1 MNILGAAGCRTA
13 ACGWAP
19 IVVCV
24 LVAAGGNPH
33 AQETG
38 VIRGTVVDQD
48 GHAVDAARVV
58 MSRLG
63 GSTDRSEAE
72 TGFDGGYA
80 QEALTAGVYTVTA
93 DKQGLSGETFRVR
106 VRAGRT
112 VRVNFLLKPG
122 LRVST
127 WLTTLSEREALSS
140 VFAAGV
146 EASRSRDFE
155 EAIDLF
161 NRATELSP
169 TCVEC
174 RFNLAVAYVEVGQLA
189 DAEASFK
196 RVLDILPDYTA
207 AYYGLS
213 NVYMQQGRQ
222 AEAIEVRGE
231 ANHLALKRL
240 TAWRA
245 QATDAVERG
254 LTFLNAGNIVDAQRR
269 FREALEKDVNHAPA
283 YYWLGVSLLKSNV
296 LDRAAASFR
305 RYLRLEG
312 NGEFAELARKQ
323 LASIEP

>member
-1 MNILGAAGCRTA
+1 MNIRGSAGRRTA

-24 LVAAGGNPH
+24 LVAAGDHPH

-58 MSRLG
+58 VSRLG
-63 GSTDRSEAE
+63 GTTDRFEAK
-72 TGFDGGYA
+72 TGSDGGYV
-80 QEALTAGVYTVTA
+80 QETLAAGVYAVTA

-112 VRVNFLLKPG
+112 VRVNFLLEPG

-127 WLTTLSEREALSS
+127 WLTALSEREALSS
-140 VFAAGV
+140 IFTAGV
-146 EASRSRDFE
+146 EANRSLDFE

-161 NRATELSP
+161 NRAIELNP
-169 TCVEC
+169 TCIEC
-174 RFNLAVAYVEVGQLA
+174 NFNLAVAYIKVGQLV

-196 RVLDILPDYTA
+196 RVLDITPDYAA

-213 NVYMQQGRQ
+213 NIYTQQGRQ
-222 AEAIEVRGE
+222 AEAVEVRGE
-231 ANHLALKRL
+231 ANRL
-240 TAWRA
+240 TLERLAAWRA

-254 LTFLNAGNIVDAQRR
+254 LTFLNAGNIADAQRR
-269 FREALEKDVNHAPA
+269 FRDALEKDVNHAPA
-283 YYWLGVSLLKSNV
+283 HYWLGVSLLKSNV

-305 RYLRLEG
+305 RYLRLEE